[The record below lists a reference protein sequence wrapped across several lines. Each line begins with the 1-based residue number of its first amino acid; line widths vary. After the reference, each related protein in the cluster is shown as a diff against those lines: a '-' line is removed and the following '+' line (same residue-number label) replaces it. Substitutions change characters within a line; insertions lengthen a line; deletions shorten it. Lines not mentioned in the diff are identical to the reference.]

1 MSSYPAEGL
10 RLSTRPNVL
19 GRFTY
24 GLVTTFVLVLVSAA
38 LLSARQDWRAMLM
51 SRQIALQSAS
61 LAVEDQV
68 TQSFQLLEN
77 VVRTLEFSVDGPVN
91 DASAR
96 ELDRLFKRMQ
106 YSLPAI
112 RSLSLLDRKGVIVAS
127 SNPLNRGLR
136 IGASLASGLA
146 SDNTSSMRSR
156 ISGPWSGR
164 DFSDQKVSERAIAQ
178 EGQPF
183 FFPVLLQLPTKD
195 SDAESGWILVAF
207 SPEYLLSR
215 VDRYLKDDQGS
226 LFVSLPDGQLL
237 FSTRSQ
243 TQLGDH
249 ASRALV
255 EGSTAG
261 SAYFDTGSHLIA
273 VRRSDRYP
281 LVVSAELPRDKV
293 WAEWKQHKAA
303 FFAWI
308 AAAIFVALLA
318 CTLLLW
324 RVRKTEAL
332 QRGQQAEA
340 FKLSQ
345 ALEQSPSGVLITD
358 LQGIVEHS
366 NGSFCRLRA
375 KPAQDIVGHI
385 APMMDPRKYSA
396 QEIDELRKALV
407 EGRVCVSEQ
416 VLALTGKADVD
427 VAVQWS
433 ALRDDAGVVTHFMAI
448 EHDITSLKQLH
459 RDLAQE
465 RDRAQAATKAKSEFL
480 SNMSHEIRTPM
491 GGVIGMT
498 ELALDEEM
506 SANARSL
513 VSHARTSALSLLGI
527 LNDILDFSKMEA
539 GKLQLEASR
548 MEVRTWLEAQMK
560 LYMLQ
565 ASDKGLAMELRVDSD
580 VPRWVVS
587 DALRISQVLNNLV
600 SNAVK
605 FTSHGQVALSVSSVP
620 VEGTASEVFLDFE
633 VSDTGCGISSEEMA
647 RLFQPFSQANSST
660 SRVYGGT
667 GLGLVISQRLC
678 EAMGGVITAQ
688 STVHEGSNFVAR
700 IRVGIAEPAEQLASV
715 SLPAGAPALN
725 TNSVVG
731 AAGLDLRVLL
741 VEDNPFNRHMF
752 TAMLGKLGVDVM
764 TVNNG
769 QEAVDWA
776 LEHEPCIDLILM
788 DIQMP
793 VMDGVEATRRIRSM
807 KSYDAI
813 PILAVT
819 ANALQD
825 EKELCFEVG
834 MQDYLV
840 KPVNLMQI
848 RDKLIKWK
856 DGV

>member
-1 MSSYPAEGL
+1 M
-10 RLSTRPNVL
+10 RPNVL

-24 GLVTTFVLVLVSAA
+24 GLVAAFVLVLVSAA
-38 LLSARQDWRAMLM
+38 FLSARQDWQTLLM
-51 SRQIALQSAS
+51 GRQMALQSAS

-106 YSLPAI
+106 YSMPAI

-136 IGASLASGLA
+136 IGGSLPPGLV
-146 SDNTSSMRSR
+146 SDNTSSMRLR

-164 DFSDQKVSERAIAQ
+164 DFADGKSSEGAIPQA
-178 EGQPF
+178 GQPF
-183 FFPVLLQLPTKD
+183 FFPVFLQLPAKN
-195 SDAESGWILVAF
+195 SDPESDWILVAF

-215 VDRYLKDDQGS
+215 VDRYLKNDQGS

-237 FSTRSQ
+237 FSTLSQ
-243 TQLGDH
+243 TQVGDH
-249 ASRALV
+249 ASRALI
-255 EGSTAG
+255 ENNTAD
-261 SAYFDTGSHLIA
+261 SAYFDTGTHLIA
-273 VRRSDRYP
+273 IRRSDRSP
-281 LVVSAELPRDKV
+281 VVVSAELLRDKV

-303 FFAWI
+303 FFASI
-308 AAAIFVALLA
+308 AAAILVALLA
-318 CTLLLW
+318 CTLLLR

-366 NGSFCRLRA
+366 NGRFCRLLE
-375 KPAQDIVGHI
+375 KSAQDIIGHL
-385 APMMDPRKYSA
+385 APMMDPRRYSVE
-396 QEIDELRKALV
+396 EIDELRWALV

-416 VLALTGKADVD
+416 VLQFTGKADVE

-433 ALRDDAGVVTHFMAI
+433 ALRDDTGVVTHFMAI

-465 RDRAQAATKAKSEFL
+465 RDRAQEATKAKSEFL

-539 GKLQLEASR
+539 GKLQLEAAR
-548 MEVRTWLEAQMK
+548 IEVRTWLEAQMN
-560 LYMLQ
+560 LHRLQ
-565 ASDKGLAMELRVDSD
+565 ASDKGLAMELRFGAG

-587 DALRISQVLNNLV
+587 DALRISQVLNNLI
-600 SNAVK
+600 SNAIK
-605 FTSHGQVALSVSSVP
+605 FTSHGRVALSVSSAP

-633 VSDTGCGISSEEMA
+633 ISDTGCGISSEEMA
-647 RLFQPFSQANSST
+647 RLFQPFSQANTST

-667 GLGLVISQRLC
+667 GLGLVITQRLC
-678 EAMGGVITAQ
+678 EAMGGAITVQ
-688 STVHEGSNFVAR
+688 STIHKGSNFVAR
-700 IRVGIAEPAEQLASV
+700 IRVGVADATEQPTSV
-715 SLPAGAPALN
+715 SPPDDLAALN
-725 TNSVVG
+725 TNSAVG
-731 AAGLDLRVLL
+731 DAGLGLRVLL
-741 VEDNPFNRHMF
+741 VEDHPFNRQML
-752 TAMLGKLGVDVM
+752 TSMLGKLGVDVN

-769 QEAVDWA
+769 QEAVDW
-776 LEHEPCIDLILM
+776 LTGHEPSIDLILM

-807 KSYDAI
+807 KPYDAI

-840 KPVNLMQI
+840 KPVNMMQI

-856 DGV
+856 DGC